1 MTEQTQLSV
10 AMNYEQHI
18 YMFNVHKATPL
29 NVYHRPIPH
38 NKNRSS
44 SPVFNILLCDV
55 LYRQHLHQCTQNN
68 KTKQLLSLVEI
79 FRHFVLSSTREKIT
93 KLLQNKFHSP
103 SCFVKSTPSLMKP
116 ISHKNS
122 EQRNTKYLNPKKDC
136 IHHST
141 ACFFNSLSTYN

>member
-10 AMNYEQHI
+10 AINYEQHT
-18 YMFNVHKATPL
+18 YMFNIHKATPL
-29 NVYHRPIPH
+29 NAYHRPIPH

-44 SPVFNILLCDV
+44 SPVSNILLCNA
-55 LYRQHLHQCTQNN
+55 LYRQHLHQRTQNN

-93 KLLQNKFHSP
+93 KLQNKFHSP

-116 ISHKNS
+116 ISYKNS

-136 IHHST
+136 ICT
-141 ACFFNSLSTYN
+141 SLHCLLL